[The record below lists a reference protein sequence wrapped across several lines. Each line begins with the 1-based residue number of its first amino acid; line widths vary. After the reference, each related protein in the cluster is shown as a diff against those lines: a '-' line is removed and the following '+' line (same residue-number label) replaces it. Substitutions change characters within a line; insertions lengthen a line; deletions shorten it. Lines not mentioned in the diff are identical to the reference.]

1 MRLDLPVTGMH
12 CAGCVVAVEKAI
24 AGVGGVGS
32 VVVNLAT
39 QRATVVFDPA
49 IATADAIADAVRRA
63 GYDAVVPKDA
73 GEADAAEVRA
83 REREWRS
90 VRRRFAVALVFGL
103 PVLVLGMSHGALAVP
118 GARWIQLALTVPVLA
133 YAGAEYYVRAWAS
146 LRHRVAEMST
156 LIAIGTGAAFVY
168 SLVATVAPD
177 LVRSPGA
184 HHAPPVYFEAAAGI
198 VLLVLV
204 GKLLETRARARTSG
218 ALRALAGLQVKRA
231 RLLRDGVETEVAVE
245 SLAPGDVVL
254 VRPGEPIPA
263 DGRVEEGMSAVD
275 ESMITGE
282 SMPADKRPGDEVVG
296 ATVNR
301 QGALRIRVTRTGAD
315 TVLQQIVR
323 MVAEAQGSRAPI
335 QRLADRVS
343 AVFVPVVLAIAA
355 VTFVVWF
362 AASPA
367 DVRLSHALVAAVSVL
382 IIACPCAMGLAT
394 PTAILV
400 ATGRGAEGGVLFK
413 GGEALETAGRIDTI
427 VLDKTGTITSGEPVL
442 LDVLPAADVSE
453 EELLKVAVAAEAM
466 SEHPVAKAIVAE
478 AVKRRLGFPF
488 PESFEAIAGRG
499 VVAVVGGRRI
509 LAGTPEFLAGDGV
522 ASDDLRDAASDLAA
536 RGRTIVALAS
546 DGAYVGM
553 LGIADPIRPGSAEAI
568 AAFKSAG
575 LEVWLLSGDRRAVAE
590 AVAKQVGIE
599 HVLAEVLPDGKAE
612 AVKRLQ
618 GEGRVVAMVGDGIN
632 DAPALAT
639 ADLGIAIGTGT
650 AVAIAASDVT
660 LVGADLRA
668 AVAAIRLAR
677 RTLGTIRQNLG
688 WAFGYNVLGIPIAA
702 GVLYPW
708 TGWLLS
714 PVFAS
719 AAMALSSVSVVM
731 NSLRLR
737 SVPLR

>member
-12 CAGCVVAVEKAI
+12 CAGCVSAVEKAI
-24 AGVGGVGS
+24 AGVDGVAS

-39 QRATVVFDPA
+39 QRATVVFDAAAAAPE
-49 IATADAIADAVRRA
+49 AIADAVRRA
-63 GYDAVVPKDA
+63 GYGAVVPKDA
-73 GEADAAEVRA
+73 AEADAAEALA

-90 VRRRFAVALVFGL
+90 VRRRFAVALVFGV
-103 PVLVLGMSHGALAVP
+103 PVLVLGMAHGALALP
-118 GARWIQLALTVPVLA
+118 GERWLQLALTVPVLA
-133 YAGAEYYVRAWAS
+133 YAGADHFVRAWAS

-156 LIAIGTGAAFVY
+156 LIAIGTGSAFVY
-168 SLVATVAPD
+168 SVVATAAPD
-177 LVRSPGA
+177 LVRAPGA
-184 HHAPPVYFEAAAGI
+184 RHEPPVYFEAAAGI

-204 GKLLETRARARTSG
+204 GRLLETRARARTSG

-231 RLLRDGVETEVAVE
+231 RLLRDGVEAEVAVE
-245 SLAPGDVVL
+245 SLVPGDVVL
-254 VRPGEPIPA
+254 VKPGEQVPA
-263 DGRVEEGMSAVD
+263 DGRVEDGMSAVD

-282 SMPADKRPGDEVVG
+282 SLPVDKKPGDEVVG

-323 MVAEAQGSRAPI
+323 MVGEAQGSRAPI

-413 GGEALETAGRIDTI
+413 GGEALEAAGRIDTV
-427 VLDKTGTITSGEPVL
+427 VLDKTGTITAGEPAL
-442 LDVLPAADVSE
+442 LDLLPASGIAEDD
-453 EELLKVAVAAEAM
+453 LLKLAVAAEAM
-466 SEHPVAKAIVAE
+466 SEHPVAKAVVAE

-509 LAGTPEFLAGDGV
+509 LAGTPEFLAGEGV
-522 ASDDLRDAASDLAA
+522 ASDELRDAASDLAA
-536 RGRTIVALAS
+536 RGRTLVALAS

-590 AVAKQVGIE
+590 AVAKEVGID
-599 HVLAEVLPDGKAE
+599 HVLAEVLPGEKAD

-618 GEGRVVAMVGDGIN
+618 DEGRGVAMVGDGIN

-650 AVAIAASDVT
+650 AVAVAASDVT

-688 WAFGYNVLGIPIAA
+688 WAFGYNVIGIPIAA

-719 AAMALSSVSVVM
+719 AAMALSSVSVVL

-737 SVPLR
+737 SVRLR